1 MQEDSLGTEYQYRF
15 LELLQEFNPKSV
27 FLSVHHS
34 WKGGIHIQSCGHH
47 MHFDCR
53 QSYCETLKQQM
64 RVTRDQA
71 LDTDQGDFICPVCR
85 QMANGLLPVPP
96 PPALVP
102 ANSLV
107 SVASPPAENRR
118 RIASKIH
125 QLLGEETVHLVS
137 ERFPSLPPF
146 SHLSRGHEPQLS
158 EPSGLIAISILIW
171 PETKYIKLIR
181 HIIAKY

>member
-34 WKGGIHIQSCGHH
+34 WRGGIHIQSCGHH

-71 LDTDQGDFICPVCR
+71 LDTDQGEFICPVCR

-96 PPALVP
+96 PPPLVP
-102 ANSLV
+102 ANAAPSTAV
-107 SVASPPAENRR
+107 SAIEGRK
-118 RIASKIH
+118 RIARTIH

-137 ERFPSLPPF
+137 LHDFVGIVDPV
-146 SHLSRGHEPQLS
+146 
-158 EPSGLIAISILIW
+158 
-171 PETKYIKLIR
+171 
-181 HIIAKY
+181 

>member
-15 LELLQEFNPKSV
+15 LELLQEFSPKSV

-71 LDTDQGDFICPVCR
+71 LDVDQGDFICPVCR

-137 ERFPSLPPF
+137 ERARSLSPLSYVCHEHTSLHGRCISEP
-146 SHLSRGHEPQLS
+146 LSRT
-158 EPSGLIAISILIW
+158 INTISMPIYL
-171 PETKYIKLIR
+171 L
-181 HIIAKY
+181 